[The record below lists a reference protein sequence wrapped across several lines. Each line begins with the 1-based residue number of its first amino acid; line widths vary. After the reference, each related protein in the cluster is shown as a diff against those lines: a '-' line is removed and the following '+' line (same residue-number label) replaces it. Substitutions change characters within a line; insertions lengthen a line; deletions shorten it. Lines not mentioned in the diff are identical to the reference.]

1 MTVTFDQVHDRRST
15 GSLKWDFMTEKLGL
29 DSEERLPMWVSDYD
43 FQAPPAVLEALNQRI
58 GHGIFGYAE
67 RSNDY
72 YQAIINWYQQQ
83 HGINIDHSWITTV
96 HGVLPGL
103 SMLIQILT
111 ETDDKVVM
119 QTPGY
124 GSFRKITELNDREIV
139 ANPLV
144 NDNGEYKM
152 DLGHLEQCFEQG
164 CKVMI
169 FCNPHNPVGKAW
181 SQEEI
186 LALAELCE
194 RYQVWL
200 LSDEIWGDL
209 AMPGHQYH
217 SALSL
222 PERLQQR
229 LVVATAASKTFGLSS
244 LRISNFLIPNSELK
258 AAFVRRLDAHGMDVY
273 NSLAM
278 CAATAAY
285 QTSSD
290 WLNAL
295 KLYLQGNIDILATFL
310 EKELPALRF
319 QPPQAGYLAWVD
331 CRGLGLGDD
340 VLEKKLVNAGIVPSM
355 GIAFGAEGSGYIRL
369 NLGCPRETLLEA
381 CQRMR
386 TALTK

>member
-1 MTVTFDQVHDRRST
+1 MTVTFDHVHDRRST

-43 FQAPPAVLEALNQRI
+43 FQAPPAVLEALSQRI
-58 GHGIFGYAE
+58 EHGIFGYAE
-67 RSNDY
+67 RNNEY

-83 HGINIDHSWITTV
+83 HGINIDQRWITTV

-103 SMLIQILT
+103 SMLIQMLT
-111 ETDDKVVM
+111 KPGEQVVM

-144 NDNGEYKM
+144 NDNGDYRM
-152 DLGHLEQCFEQG
+152 DLNHLEQCFAQG

-181 SQEEI
+181 SQSEI
-186 LALAELCE
+186 FALAELCE

-209 AMPGHQYH
+209 AMPGHQYY

-222 PERLQQR
+222 PEHLQQR
-229 LVVATAASKTFGLSS
+229 LIVATAASKTFGLSS
-244 LRISNFLIPNSELK
+244 LRISNFMIPNSDVK
-258 AAFVRRLDAHGMDVY
+258 AQFVRRLDAHGMDVY

-278 CAATAAY
+278 CAATTAY
-285 QTSSD
+285 QSSGD
-290 WLNAL
+290 WLKAL
-295 KLYLQGNIDILATFL
+295 KLYLQGNIDTLSTFI
-310 EKELPALRF
+310 EQELPALQF
-319 QPPQAGYLAWVD
+319 QQPQAGYLAWVD
-331 CRGLGLGDD
+331 CRQLGIDD
-340 VLEKKLVNAGIVPSM
+340 SVLEKRLVDAGIVPSM
-355 GIAFGAEGSGYIRL
+355 GIAFGTEGAGFIRL
-369 NLGCPRETLLEA
+369 NLGCPRDTLLEA
-381 CQRMR
+381 CKRLKV
-386 TALTK
+386 ALAK